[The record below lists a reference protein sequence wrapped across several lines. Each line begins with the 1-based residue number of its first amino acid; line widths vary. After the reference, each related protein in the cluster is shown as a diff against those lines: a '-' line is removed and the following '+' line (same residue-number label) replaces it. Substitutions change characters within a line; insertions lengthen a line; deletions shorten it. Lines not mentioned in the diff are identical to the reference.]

1 VLRPSPLLPDS
12 LRRPLILSFFALLT
26 LLGLLLH
33 RDYGLS
39 WDEQLDRLNGII
51 SVKYA
56 ALRLA
61 PELARRQENF
71 AAIPEMSQNE
81 DVDHGVLFQ
90 MPLAVLEKL
99 VGAEDPRDVYFLRH
113 LVTFFT
119 VVAGSYAFYRLAAQ
133 RFRSWPLGLLG
144 ATLLTL
150 SPRLFAEAFYNYKDL
165 VFLAFFTTAIYTLIR
180 LLRRPSWHWALGH
193 ALATAAALDVR
204 TMGVL
209 LLGLT
214 GLFAGLEMVYRPAIR
229 KPLLLALLLY
239 LPVTAVIVVA
249 GWPYLW
255 ENPVGHFL
263 AAFQSF
269 SRYRSDMLVQYW
281 GQQISVRNLPWHYA
295 PVWLVITTPVAYTVL
310 FLTGVGTLVVTIG
323 RQHFA
328 WLRTRTGRQDLLIAA
343 WFFAPLLA
351 VILLHS
357 VLYDGWRHLYFVY
370 PAFLLLA
377 LRGVRAAR
385 TAWQMLAL
393 APARRWLSA
402 GLLLFLG
409 AGMLQAAY
417 RIIRDHP
424 YQNVYFSFLPGPV
437 AERLFER
444 DYWGL
449 SGRRGLEWIL
459 AHDSSAHV
467 AVGTDA
473 RSALMLHNNHLLLPP
488 AERARLVL
496 TSGAQ
501 ARYFLTTYRWH
512 PGSYPARYGPE
523 VYSIRVD
530 GIKILSVFCRPGP

>member
-1 VLRPSPLLPDS
+1 MLRPTPLLPDS
-12 LRRPLILSFFALLT
+12 LRRPLVLGFFALLT
-26 LLGLLLH
+26 LLGILLH

-51 SVKYA
+51 SVKYV

-61 PELARRQENF
+61 PDLARRQESF
-71 AAIPEMSQNE
+71 AAIPDMSQNE
-81 DVDHGVLFQ
+81 DVDHGVIFQ
-90 MPLAVLEKL
+90 MPLVVLEKL

-119 VVAGSYAFYRLAAQ
+119 VMAGLYGFYVLAAG
-133 RFRSWPLGLLG
+133 RFRSWRLGLLG
-144 ATLLTL
+144 AALLLL

-165 VFLAFFTTAIYTLIR
+165 VFLAFFTFGIYTLTR
-180 LLRRPSWHWALGH
+180 LLRRPSAGGALLH
-193 ALATAAALDVR
+193 ALATGAALDVR

-214 GLFAGLEMVYRPAIR
+214 AVFAGLEMWYRPAIR
-229 KPLLLALLLY
+229 RRLLRALLLY
-239 LPVTAVIVVA
+239 VPAAATIVVA

-255 ENPVGHFL
+255 EHPIDHFL

-281 GQQISVRNLPWHYA
+281 GRQLSVRHLPWHYA
-295 PVWLVITTPVAYTVL
+295 PVWLLITTPVAYTVL
-310 FLTGVGTLVVTIG
+310 FLTGTGALLAAAA
-323 RQHFA
+323 RQPRV
-328 WLRTRTGRQDLLIAA
+328 WLRTRTGRQDLLYAV
-343 WFFAPLLA
+343 WFFTPLGA
-351 VILLHS
+351 IIVLHS
-357 VLYDGWRHLYFVY
+357 VIYDGWRHLYFIY

-377 LRGVRAAR
+377 LRGVRSAR
-385 TAWQMLAL
+385 LLQLE
-393 APARRWLSA
+393 PRRIRRGLGT
-402 GLLLFLG
+402 GLLVLLAG
-409 AGMLQAAY
+409 GMLTASY

-459 AHDSSAHV
+459 AHDPGARV
-467 AVGTDA
+467 MVGTDPRA
-473 RSALMLHNNHLLLPP
+473 ALMLHNNHLLLPP

-496 TSGAQ
+496 TTGAQ

-523 VYSIRVD
+523 VYCIRVN
-530 GIKILSVFCRPGP
+530 GVKILSVFRRP